1 MRTFFIFCL
10 FILSTSL
17 VKTQHHYLVV
27 GNTHSLCFDTNQFT
41 LKTSIDSLEK
51 YDVLFIFSS
60 ATSTLSEIDL
70 DRIQSFL
77 SAGKGVYVGCENWP
91 LQAEAQQLTKRL
103 FSKEFWGETNES
115 IATTNVL
122 SESIFNDKSTI
133 PAGKSIVLFPLDV
146 RLNVEAWVKDEPV
159 ILSSEFFG
167 GRLIL
172 DGGYSRF
179 YCSDMNTDTK
189 EVWEILLN
197 YLNGK

>member
-1 MRTFFIFCL
+1 M
-10 FILSTSL
+10 
-17 VKTQHHYLVV
+17 VV
-27 GNTHSLCFDTNQFT
+27 GNTHSMCLDSNQFT
-41 LKTSIDSLEK
+41 LKSNIDSLEK
-51 YDVLFIFSS
+51 YDVLFIFSGANS
-60 ATSTLSEIDL
+60 FLTETDL
-70 DRIQSFL
+70 DRIQTFL
-77 SAGKGVYVGCENWP
+77 SAGKGVYIGCENWP

-103 FSKEFWGETNES
+103 FSKEFWGETNEPT
-115 IATTNVL
+115 ATTNVL
-122 SESIFNDKSTI
+122 NESLFNEKTSI

-179 YCSDMNTDTK
+179 YCTDMNTDTQD
-189 EVWEILLN
+189 VWEILLN